1 MTFETDSKDGAN
13 EGCGQE
19 NGWVGLNPDA
29 SAEGSTPNC
38 EVPDA

>member
-1 MTFETDSKDGAN
+1 M
-13 EGCGQE
+13 GQYSVQIKTPME